1 MKLNI
6 REKDLLEALLSYTP
20 KVLSNTKAYEIMND
34 IKKSGQLIDEKYSL
48 EEIELQNIL
57 YKYYPRVSHKNAG
70 RIIRDIQ
77 IISEV
82 VKK

>member
-48 EEIELQNIL
+48 EEIELKNIL
-57 YKYYPRVSHKNAG
+57 YKYYPRASHKNAG
-70 RIIRDIQ
+70 RIIRDIKWK
-77 IISEV
+77 SEV
-82 VKK
+82 IE